1 MTLREWLKENRQPC
15 ELGNGARAYL
25 RTLASKA
32 RGAMVRRPYAE
43 HMFHLAFCMRT
54 AESRHMLLSFA
65 RGAKAA

>member
-1 MTLREWLKENRQPC
+1 MTKREWLKLNRQPDN
-15 ELGNGARAYL
+15 LGNGARAYL
-25 RTLASKA
+25 RNAGATVMA
-32 RGAMVRRPYAE
+32 RRSYAE